1 MGKDLKGKELGVGLS
16 QEKGGLY
23 LARFVDRFDKRQTRR
38 FTKLQDARQWISES
52 VYIDEHSKLNMPTD
66 LIVDAWFNYWIELKK
81 ETVRPNTVRNYSERY
96 KRNIKQVIGNKKL
109 KDVTPIDCQEIFK
122 IMAREEYSSSTIY
135 QTRIALYNMLE
146 SAKEYEA
153 IINNPCKRSLKSD
166 IGKPSKKREALT
178 IETQRKFL
186 EGAKGQSYEDQYRFI
201 LQTGLRTGELV
212 GLKWEDVDLKN
223 RVITIQRSME
233 YRHSTGEWR
242 VGPPKSKSGYRKIPL
257 TDDAISILKRQK
269 EKHKDIKVIP
279 IEWSD
284 YVFLCRKGSPI
295 KNSTYDTALFKI
307 CDKAGIPRFSMHI
320 LRHTFATRC
329 IEGGMKPKTLQMILG
344 HSNIGITMN
353 LYVHTTEEEK
363 IKEIQMVEDAL
374 KVI

>member
-1 MGKDLKGKELGVGLS
+1 M
-16 QEKGGLY
+16 
-23 LARFVDRFDKRQTRR
+23 
-38 FTKLQDARQWISES
+38 
-52 VYIDEHSKLNMPTD
+52 LNMPTD

-109 KDVTPIDCQEIFK
+109 NDVTPIDCHEIFK

-146 SAKEYEA
+146 SAKEHEA

-212 GLKWEDVDLKN
+212 DLKWEDVDLKN

-242 VGPPKSKSGYRKIPL
+242 VGPPKSKSVYRKNSL

-269 EKHKDIKVIP
+269 EKHKDLIVIP
-279 IEWSD
+279 IE
-284 YVFLCRKGSPI
+284 
-295 KNSTYDTALFKI
+295 
-307 CDKAGIPRFSMHI
+307 
-320 LRHTFATRC
+320 
-329 IEGGMKPKTLQMILG
+329 
-344 HSNIGITMN
+344 
-353 LYVHTTEEEK
+353 
-363 IKEIQMVEDAL
+363 
-374 KVI
+374 

>member
-1 MGKDLKGKELGVGLS
+1 MNIV
-16 QEKGGLY
+16 
-23 LARFVDRFDKRQTRR
+23 
-38 FTKLQDARQWISES
+38 
-52 VYIDEHSKLNMPTD
+52 NMPTD

-307 CDKAGIPRFSMHI
+307 CDKVGIPRFSMHI